1 MCHAKVMWQTDRMEI
16 RVTRTGI
23 TLPCVCSG
31 FLYGSISLRTVAIA
45 LAICILGIA
54 LHAFFGMDDIARAG
68 GNSSAT
74 RSKVASGNSEQNIG
88 TIINHKPQKLT
99 SISGH
104 VVTIRGLSIASSVSN
119 GITTSSLSA
128 GFNRIHR
135 VRKPSLSW
143 LRALSEEDDS
153 SG

>member
-1 MCHAKVMWQTDRMEI
+1 
-16 RVTRTGI
+16 
-23 TLPCVCSG
+23 
-31 FLYGSISLRTVAIA
+31 
-45 LAICILGIA
+45 
-54 LHAFFGMDDIARAG
+54 MDDVARAG
-68 GNSSAT
+68 GDYSAT
-74 RSKVASGNSEQNIG
+74 RYKVPSGNSEQNIG
-88 TIINHKPQKLT
+88 TIINHKPQKLSS

-143 LRALSEEDDS
+143 LRALSEKDDS
-153 SG
+153 SVRGKDLSKRAANRSGQYREKNPGSDEDIVQRSGSMEASLKKGL